1 MRPTRQVLYINVLF
15 TLGQYCLCPFP
26 SPRVSLPYIYIQG
39 RSIDQ
44 KEERLGNKSVN
55 KVALYRSLSFFF
67 FFHLPLSVENIDR
80 WRLLFPY
87 TRYEYIYINAFEI
100 LFNR

>member
-55 KVALYRSLSFFF
+55 KVALYRSLFFLFLSSSSFGREYRSMAAPVSIYA
-67 FFHLPLSVENIDR
+67 LRI
-80 WRLLFPY
+80 
-87 TRYEYIYINAFEI
+87 YIY
-100 LFNR
+100 